1 MSDEPKRRAW
11 GTGRIYKRRR
21 SRNFYIRYY
30 DLRGKRHTESTHS
43 IKRADAERLLRDR
56 LARKDRGELGSDA
69 RKVTFGDLA
78 TMILVDYRTKNRR
91 SWRRLEDALARLSAF
106 FGGEP
111 VHGIE
116 EGKTPRVRSYVGGT
130 RALDITPDRIAE
142 YKAHRLRDGA
152 APATIQIELM
162 ALRRM
167 FTIAV
172 RAGRLPQSP
181 HVETMGPLNNARQG
195 FFEEADFTALLA
207 ELPDYLRPVMLF
219 AYHTGWRVQSEVLP
233 LTWQQVDLQA
243 GIVRLEPGT
252 TKNDEGREFPFDALP
267 QLKAVLIEQRAQT
280 TALEAVTGAIIPWVF
295 HHDGRPIRTYR
306 RAWVGACKRAARE
319 RREGKIQA
327 VLRPQLL
334 GRIVHDLRRTAVR
347 NLERAGVPRSVAMK
361 LTGHKT
367 EAVYRRYAIVSESD
381 LREGVGKLAALA
393 RGTPK
398 NGSWDPSAR
407 AAAE

>member
-1 MSDEPKRRAW
+1 MSDAPKRRAW
-11 GTGRIYKRRR
+11 GTGRICKRKR
-21 SRNFYIRYY
+21 SRFFYIRYY
-30 DLRGKRHTESTHS
+30 DLRGKRHSESTRS
-43 IKRADAERLLRDR
+43 TKRGDAERLLRDR
-56 LARKDRGELGSDA
+56 LARKDRGELRTDA
-69 RKVTFGDLA
+69 RRVTFGDLA
-78 TMILVDYRTKNRR
+78 TMILADYRTKNRR

-106 FGGEP
+106 FEGDP
-111 VHGIE
+111 VHE
-116 EGKTPRVRSYVGGT
+116 VEGDKISRVLSYVGGS

-142 YKAHRLRDGA
+142 YKAQRLRDGA

-195 FFEEADFTALLA
+195 FFEEADFTALLT

-233 LTWQQVDLQA
+233 LRWQQVDLKA

-252 TKNDEGREFPFDALP
+252 TKNDEGREFPFDVLP
-267 QLKAVLIEQRAQT
+267 PLKAVLVEQRVRT
-280 TALEAVTGAIIPWVF
+280 SAVERATGTLIPWVF
-295 HHDGRPIRTYR
+295 HHDGRPIRSYR
-306 RAWVGACKRAARE
+306 RAWKGACKRAARGQG
-319 RREGKIQA
+319 EGD
-327 VLRPQLL
+327 VRMLTRPQLI

-367 EAVYRRYAIVSESD
+367 EAVYRRYAIVAESD
-381 LREGVGKLAALA
+381 LREGVGKLAAL
-393 RGTPK
+393 TNSSHQKQNPK
-398 NGSWDPSAR
+398 AASA
-407 AAAE
+407 

>member
-43 IKRADAERLLRDR
+43 TKRGDAERLLRDR
-56 LARKDRGELGSDA
+56 LARKDRGELRPDA

-78 TMILVDYRTKNRR
+78 TMMLVDYRTKNRR

-106 FGGEP
+106 FGSDA
-111 VHGIE
+111 VHEIE
-116 EGKTPRVRSYVGGT
+116 GDTSSRIRSYVGGT

-142 YKAHRLRDGA
+142 YKARRLDDGA
-152 APATIQIELM
+152 APATVQIELM

-167 FTIAV
+167 FTLAV

-195 FFEEADFTALLA
+195 FFEEVDFTALLA
-207 ELPDYLRPVMLF
+207 ELPDYLRPVMRF

-233 LTWQQVDLQA
+233 LTWRQVDLQA

-267 QLKAVLIEQRAQT
+267 QLKAVLDERRAET
-280 TALEAVTGAIIPWVF
+280 SALEKATGAIIPWVF
-295 HHDGRPIRTYR
+295 HHDGRPIRSYR
-306 RAWVGACKRAARE
+306 RAWTSACKRAAW
-319 RREGKIQA
+319 GKGNGDVH
-327 VLRPQLL
+327 VLVRPQLL

-381 LREGVGKLAALA
+381 LREGVGKLAALG
-393 RGTPK
+393 RGAP
-398 NGSWDPSAR
+398 SAPLPFPSAR
-407 AAAE
+407 AAAR